1 MKILV
6 ALDGKSYS
14 RGIVKEVARLSEG
27 TLADVVFL
35 GIQDSKTKVSQSLQM
50 LLHEYQQ
57 DLYSYFRPDELP
69 YADFSLEKW
78 QKIASGD
85 WKVSAAG
92 MKEFTLRI
100 RSGSVAKAVV
110 AVAGEMECDL
120 VILGCDLKCG
130 CEWDGEINVPLRI
143 AEDAPC
149 SVLVIKQ
156 SGNTQEIVSILDQ
169 SEVHQEAMEMI
180 NQLVTLHSAG
190 LKIIGVQEKNEDK
203 NDMLEQRM
211 VELLKYYNDRAVS
224 AWVKVID
231 SAMVTDYVTE
241 SSRKAIIALW
251 MGGKQSL
258 LKRLFSHS
266 MVDKLLSTSSSSVFI
281 LR

>member
-14 RGIVKEVARLSEG
+14 KGIVKEVARLSEN

-35 GIQDSKTKVSQSLQM
+35 GIQDSESKVSQSLQM
-50 LLHEYQQ
+50 VLHEYQQ

-78 QKIASGD
+78 QKVAKGD
-85 WKVSAAG
+85 WILSARG

-100 RSGSVAKAVV
+100 RSGNVAKAVV
-110 AVAGEMECDL
+110 SVAEEMDCDL
-120 VILGCDLKCG
+120 VILGCDLKYG
-130 CEWDGEINVPLRI
+130 CEWDGEMNVPLRI

-156 SGNTQEIVSILDQ
+156 SGNTHEIVSILDQ
-169 SEVHQEAMEMI
+169 SEVHQEAMEMV

-190 LKIIGVQEKNEDK
+190 LKIVGVQEKNEDK
-203 NDMLEQRM
+203 KDLIEQRM
-211 VELLKYYNDRAVS
+211 VELLKYYNDRSVS

-231 SAMVTDYVTE
+231 SDMVTDYVTT
-241 SSRKAIIALW
+241 SSQSAIIALW
-251 MGGKQSL
+251 MGGRQSL

-266 MVDKLLSTSSSSVFI
+266 MVDKLLSTSRSSVFI

>member
-6 ALDGKSYS
+6 ALDGKFYS
-14 RGIVKEVARLSEG
+14 RGIVKEVARLSES

-35 GIQDSKTKVSQSLQM
+35 GVQDSETEVSQSQQM
-50 LLHEYQQ
+50 VLHECQQ

-85 WKVSAAG
+85 WKVSATG

-110 AVAGEMECDL
+110 DVAGEMECDL
-120 VILGCDLKCG
+120 VVLGCDLKHG
-130 CEWDGEINVPLRI
+130 CDWDGDMNVPLRI

-156 SGNTQEIVSILDQ
+156 SGNTREIVSILDQ
-169 SEVHQEAMEMI
+169 SEVHQEAIEMV
-180 NQLVTLHSAG
+180 NQLVTLHSAD
-190 LKIIGVQEKNEDK
+190 LTIVGVQEKNEDK
-203 NDMLEQRM
+203 KDQMEQRM

-224 AWVKVID
+224 AWAKVIN

-241 SSRKAIIALW
+241 SSQNAIIALW

-266 MVDKLLSTSSSSVFI
+266 MVDKLLNTSKSSVFI